1 MFITDALTRESLAVE
16 DTGVIQIGFRAVKIG
31 DEHAEIR
38 FIPADTL
45 ASDQLSISLETHVEM
60 SQDDFR
66 TQLEEASKYADNS
79 YHAANLYM
87 ANAGPPYREA
97 WEHVKKTFE
106 KAGERSTFNEI
117 VLDLV
122 LRFLAG
128 TAGGKISEFI
138 KEKKAGEPIAEGL
151 KELGMHAIDA
161 GVQAVLPKESA
172 ALPQDPA
179 DWADAAHYQIEA
191 ELLAVGTISEDLM
204 KANEHN
210 TAGFFRDFDVVDV
223 VHNACKFNGQPMRS
237 LATATIPPAE
247 DFEKA
252 IWKGWLEAYGATGC
266 GPGITDH
273 AWVVIS
279 HRIADI
285 GEDPIEFIRTHVGE
299 GFDQSMKERSGK

>member
-1 MFITDALTRESLAVE
+1 
-16 DTGVIQIGFRAVKIG
+16 
-31 DEHAEIR
+31 
-38 FIPADTL
+38 
-45 ASDQLSISLETHVEM
+45 
-60 SQDDFR
+60 
-66 TQLEEASKYADNS
+66 
-79 YHAANLYM
+79 
-87 ANAGPPYREA
+87 
-97 WEHVKKTFE
+97 
-106 KAGERSTFNEI
+106 
-117 VLDLV
+117 
-122 LRFLAG
+122 
-128 TAGGKISEFI
+128 
-138 KEKKAGEPIAEGL
+138 
-151 KELGMHAIDA
+151 
-161 GVQAVLPKESA
+161 
-172 ALPQDPA
+172 
-179 DWADAAHYQIEA
+179 
-191 ELLAVGTISEDLM
+191 M
-204 KANEHN
+204 KANKHN